1 MKLRYSKRSK
11 IYKFKTNRNKKLRK
25 SKVKLTKKHYRSK
38 TKKNRKRKYGGKV
51 PPGQIYVQPEIDD
64 FLLNCR
70 RKTNW
75 FGNDKYKTINSSKC
89 KKLEQKIEDKYFEPR
104 PKLDEDSKQAEKDR
118 LYALS
123 LDERIE
129 ADEDRLY
136 ALSESKN

>member
-25 SKVKLTKKHYRSK
+25 SKVKRTKKHYRSK

-70 RKTNW
+70 RKSW
-75 FGNDKYKTINSSKC
+75 FTDKYKTIDSSKC
-89 KKLEQKIEDKYFEPR
+89 KKLEQKIENKYYELR
-104 PKLDEDSKQAEKDR
+104 PNLDEDSKQAEKDR

-136 ALSESKN
+136 ALSERKN

>member
-25 SKVKLTKKHYRSK
+25 SKVKRTKKHYRSK
-38 TKKNRKRKYGGKV
+38 TKKNRKRKYGGAV
-51 PPGQIYVQPEIDD
+51 PASQMYIQPEIDN

-89 KKLEQKIEDKYFEPR
+89 KDLEKKIEDKYYEPR
-104 PKLDEDSKQAEKDR
+104 KNLSNDSKQAE
-118 LYALS
+118 
-123 LDERIE
+123 
-129 ADEDRLY
+129 EDRLY
-136 ALSESKN
+136 ALSERKN